1 MLSLD
6 TFSLRKSL
14 RKKRRRHALA
24 LIASA
29 IDYRR
34 LKGLNTMEKNF
45 KLLKSAVGGLVV
57 VVCLMILGCSTLT
70 RIDVGH
76 IGVKVKL
83 AGSDRGV
90 QDMQLRTG
98 WVFYN
103 PLSEQI
109 IEFPVSVQNIILSAS
124 RHEGNSEKDKTQDHG
139 VDESITFSSIEGVN
153 ANADVGFSFH
163 IDPQQAPHLYARFR
177 QNDMRE
183 LAYGYMRNVLREA
196 FSEVASKMP
205 IQEIYGAGKSKMIA
219 EVTTKCGANL
229 GRDGIVIDQL
239 TINGALRLP
248 PNVADSI
255 NNAMAATQNAIQS
268 ENKVRQVKA
277 EADQTVTTATGAAEA
292 ARQKATGEADA
303 LVIKTKAEA
312 ETRLVQAKSQAE
324 ANRILNSSLTPQVIQ
339 YKTVDTWDGKLPIY
353 SGGGATPMLNLTR

>member
-1 MLSLD
+1 ME
-6 TFSLRKSL
+6 
-14 RKKRRRHALA
+14 A
-24 LIASA
+24 
-29 IDYRR
+29 Y
-34 LKGLNTMEKNF
+34 LKFVKYV
-45 KLLKSAVGGLVV
+45 AAGLVV
-57 VVCLMILGCSTLT
+57 LLVISIVGCSTVT

-90 QDMQLRTG
+90 QDMQVKTG

-103 PLSEQI
+103 PLAEQV
-109 IEFPVSVQNIILSAS
+109 IEFPVSVQNIVLSAS
-124 RHEGNSEKDKTQDHG
+124 RHEGTSDKDKTDHT

-163 IDPQQAPHLYARFR
+163 IDPPQAPHLYARFR

-183 LAYGYMRNVLREA
+183 LAYGYMRNVLRES

-229 GRDGIVIDQL
+229 GKDGIIIDQL

-248 PNVADSI
+248 QNVADSI

-292 ARQKATGEADA
+292 ARQKAKGEADA
-303 LVIKTKAEA
+303 LVIKTTAEA
-312 ETRLVQAKSQAE
+312 ETRLVQARSQAE
-324 ANRILNSSLTPQVIQ
+324 ANKIINATLTPQLIQ
-339 YKTVDTWDGKLPIY
+339 YKYADSWDGKLPVY
-353 SGGGATPMLNLTR
+353 TGGGAIPMFNMTK

>member
-1 MLSLD
+1 MKLD
-6 TFSLRKSL
+6 DNSVKFVKFV
-14 RKKRRRHALA
+14 AAVLA
-24 LIASA
+24 VFICAC
-29 IDYRR
+29 I
-34 LKGLNTMEKNF
+34 F
-45 KLLKSAVGGLVV
+45 
-57 VVCLMILGCSTLT
+57 GCSTLT

-76 IGVKVKL
+76 VGVKVKL

-90 QDMQLRTG
+90 RDMQLKTG

-103 PLSEQI
+103 PLSEQVV
-109 IEFPVSVQNIILSAS
+109 EFPVSVQNIVLSVS
-124 RHEGNSEKDKTQDHG
+124 KHEGTSDKDRGADHG

-163 IDPQQAPHLYARFR
+163 IDPPQAPHLYARFR

-183 LAYGYMRNVLREA
+183 LAYGYMRNVLRES

-229 GRDGIVIDQL
+229 GKDGIIIDQL

-248 PNVADSI
+248 QNVADSI

-324 ANRILNSSLTPQVIQ
+324 ANKILNATLTPQLIQ
-339 YKTVDTWDGKLPIY
+339 YKYADSWDGKLPVY
-353 SGGGATPMLNLTR
+353 SGAGAIPMFNMTH

>member
-1 MLSLD
+1 MEMNKLVKYSII
-6 TFSLRKSL
+6 SV
-14 RKKRRRHALA
+14 LA
-24 LIASA
+24 
-29 IDYRR
+29 
-34 LKGLNTMEKNF
+34 
-45 KLLKSAVGGLVV
+45 LVV
-57 VVCLMILGCSTLT
+57 VSIFGCATLT

-90 QDMQLRTG
+90 QDMQLKTG

-103 PLSEQI
+103 PLSEQV

-124 RHEGNSEKDKTQDHG
+124 KHEGSSDKDKDKDHG

-163 IDPQQAPHLYARFR
+163 IDPAQAPNLYARFR

-183 LAYGYMRNVLREA
+183 LAYGYMRNVLRKA
-196 FSEVASKMP
+196 FNESASKMP
-205 IQEIYGAGKSKMIA
+205 IQEIYGSGKTTMLA
-219 EVTTKCGANL
+219 DVTARCSTVL
-229 GRDGIVIDQL
+229 GKDGIIIDQL

-248 PNVADSI
+248 PSVADAI

-277 EADQTVTTATGAAEA
+277 EAEQNIAQAHGAAEA
-292 ARQKATGEADA
+292 ARQKAQGEADA
-303 LVIKTKAEA
+303 LIIRTKAEA
-312 ETRLVQAKSQAE
+312 ETRITQAQSQAKS
-324 ANRILNSSLTPQVIQ
+324 NNTLNSSLTPQVIQ
-339 YKTVDTWDGKLPIY
+339 YKALDTWDGKLPVY
-353 SGGGATPMLNLTR
+353 QGGSTPVPMINMGR

>member
-1 MLSLD
+1 MDKHLKLIKFAVVALVIAIGLS
-6 TFSLRKSL
+6 TF
-14 RKKRRRHALA
+14 
-24 LIASA
+24 
-29 IDYRR
+29 
-34 LKGLNTMEKNF
+34 
-45 KLLKSAVGGLVV
+45 
-57 VVCLMILGCSTLT
+57 GCSTLT

-90 QDMQLRTG
+90 QDMQLKTG

-103 PLSEQI
+103 PLAEQV
-109 IEFPVSVQNIILSAS
+109 IEFPVSVQNIVLSAS
-124 RHEGNSEKDKTQDHG
+124 RHEGGSDKDKGQDHG
-139 VDESITFSSIEGVN
+139 VDESITFSSIEGV
-153 ANADVGFSFH
+153 NADVGFSFH

-183 LAYGYMRNVLREA
+183 LAYGYMRNVLRES

-205 IQEIYGAGKSKMIA
+205 IQEIYGVGKSKMIA

-229 GRDGIVIDQL
+229 GRDGIIIDQL

-248 PNVADSI
+248 QNVADSI

-303 LVIKTKAEA
+303 LIIKTKAEA

-339 YKTVDTWDGKLPIY
+339 YKYADTWDGKLPIY
-353 SGGGATPMLNLTR
+353 SGSGATPMLNITR

>member
-1 MLSLD
+1 MEQN
-6 TFSLRKSL
+6 
-14 RKKRRRHALA
+14 
-24 LIASA
+24 
-29 IDYRR
+29 
-34 LKGLNTMEKNF
+34 LKFVKYAA
-45 KLLKSAVGGLVV
+45 AVLVAFIGV
-57 VVCLMILGCSTLT
+57 SIVGCSTVT

-90 QDMQLRTG
+90 QDMQVKTG
-98 WVFYN
+98 WVVYN
-103 PLSEQI
+103 PLTEQV

-124 RHEGNSEKDKTQDHG
+124 RHEGNSDKDKTDHG

-163 IDPQQAPHLYARFR
+163 IDPPQAPHLYARFR

-183 LAYGYMRNVLREA
+183 LAYGYMRNVLRES

-219 EVTTKCGANL
+219 EVTTNCGANL
-229 GRDGIVIDQL
+229 GKDGIIIDQL

-248 PNVADSI
+248 QNVADSI

-292 ARQKATGEADA
+292 ARQKAKGEADA
-303 LVIKTKAEA
+303 LIIKTNAEA

-324 ANRILNSSLTPQVIQ
+324 ANKIINATLTPQLIQ
-339 YKTVDTWDGKLPIY
+339 YKYADSWDGKLPVY
-353 SGGGATPMLNLTR
+353 AGGGAIPMFNMTK

>member
-1 MLSLD
+1 MAKGMNSSNLKLAKVGALVILAFVGSL
-6 TFSLRKSL
+6 
-14 RKKRRRHALA
+14 
-24 LIASA
+24 I
-29 IDYRR
+29 
-34 LKGLNTMEKNF
+34 
-45 KLLKSAVGGLVV
+45 V
-57 VVCLMILGCSTLT
+57 GCSSVT

-90 QDMQLRTG
+90 QDMQLKTG
-98 WVFYN
+98 WVWYN
-103 PLSEQI
+103 PLAEQI
-109 IEFPVSVQNIILSAS
+109 IEFPVSVQNIVLSAS
-124 RHEGNSEKDKTQDHG
+124 RNEGNSPQDKGQDHG

-163 IDPQQAPHLYARFR
+163 IDPPQAPHLYARFR

-205 IQEIYGAGKSKMIA
+205 IQEIYGAGKSRMIT
-219 EVTTKCGANL
+219 EVTAKCGANL
-229 GRDGIVIDQL
+229 GRDGIIIDQL

-248 PNVADSI
+248 QNVADSI

-324 ANRILNSSLTPQVIQ
+324 ANRILNSSLTPAVIQ
-339 YKTVDTWDGKLPIY
+339 YKYAESWDGKLPQY
-353 SGGGATPMLNLTR
+353 SGSGITPMVNIGH

>member
-1 MLSLD
+1 ME
-6 TFSLRKSL
+6 
-14 RKKRRRHALA
+14 HN
-24 LIASA
+24 
-29 IDYRR
+29 
-34 LKGLNTMEKNF
+34 LKFVKY
-45 KLLKSAVGGLVV
+45 AAAGLVV
-57 VVCLMILGCSTLT
+57 FIVISILGCSTVT

-90 QDMQLRTG
+90 QDMQMKTG

-103 PLSEQI
+103 PLAEQV

-124 RHEGNSEKDKTQDHG
+124 RHEGNSDKDKTDHG

-163 IDPQQAPHLYARFR
+163 IDPPQAPHLYARFR

-229 GRDGIVIDQL
+229 GKDGIIIDQL

-248 PNVADSI
+248 QNVADSI

-292 ARQKATGEADA
+292 ARQKAKGEADA
-303 LVIKTKAEA
+303 LVIKTTAEA

-324 ANRILNSSLTPQVIQ
+324 ANKIINATLTPQLIQ
-339 YKTVDTWDGKLPIY
+339 YKYADSWDGKLPVY
-353 SGGGATPMLNLTR
+353 TGGGAIPMFNMTK

>member
-1 MLSLD
+1 MKMEVGSLRFLRLIGALFALSLVA
-6 TFSLRKSL
+6 TIF
-14 RKKRRRHALA
+14 
-24 LIASA
+24 
-29 IDYRR
+29 
-34 LKGLNTMEKNF
+34 
-45 KLLKSAVGGLVV
+45 
-57 VVCLMILGCSTLT
+57 GCATTT

-90 QDMQLRTG
+90 QDMQIKTG

-103 PLSEQI
+103 PLAEQV

-124 RHEGNSEKDKTQDHG
+124 RNEGNSDKDKGTDHG

-163 IDPQQAPHLYARFR
+163 IDPPQAPHLYARFR

-219 EVTTKCGANL
+219 EVTAKCGVNL
-229 GRDGIVIDQL
+229 GHDGIIIDQL

-248 PNVADSI
+248 PNVAESI

-312 ETRLVQAKSQAE
+312 ETRLVQARSQAE
-324 ANRILNSSLTPQVIQ
+324 ANRILNSTLTPAVIQ
-339 YKTVDTWDGKLPIY
+339 YKYADTWDGKLPVY
-353 SGGGATPMLNLTR
+353 SGGGAIPMFNMTR